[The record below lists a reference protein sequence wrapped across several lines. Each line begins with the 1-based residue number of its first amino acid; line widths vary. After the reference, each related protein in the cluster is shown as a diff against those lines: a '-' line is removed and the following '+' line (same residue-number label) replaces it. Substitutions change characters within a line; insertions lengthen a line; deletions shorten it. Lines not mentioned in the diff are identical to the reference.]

1 MLDGAASTLNAG
13 LDRLACAAC
22 GAHVLLQARLAMA
35 AGRCGCCGGYD
46 LEPVPQRFR
55 WTRINPFG

>member
-1 MLDGAASTLNAG
+1 V
-13 LDRLACAAC
+13 AC

-46 LEPVPQRFR
+46 LAPVPQRFR